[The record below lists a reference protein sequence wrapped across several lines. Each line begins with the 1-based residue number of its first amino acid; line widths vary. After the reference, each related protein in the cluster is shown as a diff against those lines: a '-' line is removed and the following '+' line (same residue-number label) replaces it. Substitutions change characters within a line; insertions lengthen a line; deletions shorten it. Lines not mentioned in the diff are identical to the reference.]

1 MDTKITLTPV
11 LSTQIDTF
19 KKDLQDA
26 FLKGLI
32 DAFSEAENP
41 IDMGPI
47 PSDKDFD
54 ESIHSPESA
63 SYYFKLGDTVVG
75 GVVLQ
80 INKQAQKNEVDFFY
94 IKADVHSKGLGTK
107 AWFALEENF
116 PQTKSWELHT
126 PYFEK
131 RNIHFYVNK
140 CGFKIVE
147 IYMMEDLNDP
157 TEAGYEFLR
166 FEKIINTKDC

>member
-80 INKQAQKNEVDFFY
+80 TNK
-94 IKADVHSKGLGTK
+94 
-107 AWFALEENF
+107 
-116 PQTKSWELHT
+116 
-126 PYFEK
+126 
-131 RNIHFYVNK
+131 
-140 CGFKIVE
+140 
-147 IYMMEDLNDP
+147 
-157 TEAGYEFLR
+157 
-166 FEKIINTKDC
+166 